1 MKGQI
6 VRVIAGFYDVFEPST
21 QKLYPLLRG
30 SGSLRQKQISP
41 LVGDFVEFDPSG
53 FIKEIFP
60 RKNWLKRPKVAN
72 IDQALIFV
80 SLKEPN
86 FSPLLLDTF
95 LLMIEFKNI
104 SPILIVTKV
113 DLEPNYKNLLL
124 DYQKMGYSIFFI
136 NNNEKKIP
144 SDLQEKIKN
153 KLNFVI
159 GQSGVGKTSFIN
171 NLFGTHFQVQQISF
185 SLNRGKHTTRVV
197 QIIRN
202 GDFQIVDTP
211 GFSSFNYDE
220 IPKDQIKS
228 SFEIFRQFLPKCKFR
243 TCFHFHEPIENCAV
257 KNAVKHGII
266 SETRYKNYLYLLEKY
281 EKKDY

>member
-30 SGSLRQKQISP
+30 SGSLRQKEISP

-113 DLEPNYKNLLL
+113 DLEPDYKNLLV

-136 NNNEKKIP
+136 NNNEKKN
-144 SDLQEKIKN
+144 S
-153 KLNFVI
+153 
-159 GQSGVGKTSFIN
+159 
-171 NLFGTHFQVQQISF
+171 
-185 SLNRGKHTTRVV
+185 
-197 QIIRN
+197 
-202 GDFQIVDTP
+202 
-211 GFSSFNYDE
+211 
-220 IPKDQIKS
+220 
-228 SFEIFRQFLPKCKFR
+228 
-243 TCFHFHEPIENCAV
+243 
-257 KNAVKHGII
+257 
-266 SETRYKNYLYLLEKY
+266 
-281 EKKDY
+281 